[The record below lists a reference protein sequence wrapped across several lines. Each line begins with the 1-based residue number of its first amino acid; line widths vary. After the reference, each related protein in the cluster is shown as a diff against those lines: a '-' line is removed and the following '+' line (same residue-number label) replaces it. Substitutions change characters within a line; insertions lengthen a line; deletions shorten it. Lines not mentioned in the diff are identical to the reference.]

1 MMRVNV
7 CKGMVLVMLAV
18 QAGAA
23 VAQRDG
29 AKSGGHVEILNADR
43 WEFDKHVA
51 TGAQRLLGHVRF
63 RQENATMAC
72 DSAYLYKN
80 DRVKAF
86 GHVELVQDDTLRIT
100 GDLLD
105 YNGATRTARMTG
117 QVRLADPGTD
127 LSTDALDYSV
137 KTHTARFATGA
148 RIESRRDGNV
158 LASRKGLYDAANRIF
173 TFSDSVSITGP
184 HGVITGDSLRYATAS
199 GMAEFLGPTWITQ
212 GDTRMYCERGSY
224 HSPTGKGR
232 FTRAG
237 RIESKGQFLTGDS
250 LHYDRGAEQGD
261 GWGHVTLTD
270 TTNGLTVRGQRG
282 SHAQATG
289 RSMMTGR
296 AELVMAMGK
305 DSLFLHADTLYGR
318 HDQAG
323 GRRVLARRNVRFFK
337 PDMQGVCDTMSF
349 ASSDSLIRLNGHPFL
364 WSLQDQMSGDTM
376 RIQLAHGKA
385 QTLYVL
391 GNAFLISK
399 ADSSRFNQVSGS
411 TMTGHFSGDEL
422 KLLVAEGNARTVYF
436 TREKKD
442 SVEQTTGLN
451 RVDCS
456 GISVGLD
463 SGKVST
469 VAFTTQPSAT
479 LYPLANAPVEE
490 QQLEGFR
497 WNAAARPKDREDI
510 FRAPEGAPPGPAAG
524 PP

>member
-1 MMRVNV
+1 MMRGIM
-7 CKGMVLVMLAV
+7 CKGVLLLLVAAW
-18 QAGAA
+18 AGAA
-23 VAQRDG
+23 MAQRGG
-29 AKSGGHVEILNADR
+29 AKAGGHVEILNADR

-117 QVRLADPGTD
+117 QVRLSDPGTD
-127 LSTDALDYSV
+127 LSADALDYNV
-137 KTHTARFATGA
+137 KEHRASYGSGA
-148 RIESRRDGNV
+148 RIESRRDGNI
-158 LASRKGLYDAANRIF
+158 LTSRKGVYDAAVRVF
-173 TFSDSVSITGP
+173 TFSDSVRITGP
-184 HGVITGDSLRYATAS
+184 NGVITGDSLRYATSS
-199 GMAEFLGPTWITQ
+199 GTAEFLGPTWITQ

-224 HSPTGKGR
+224 HTRTGKGR

-237 RIESKGQFLTGDS
+237 RIESKGQCLTGDS
-250 LHYDRGAEQGD
+250 LHYDRGVEQGD

-270 TTNGLTVRGQRG
+270 TANRLTVRGQRG
-282 SHAQATG
+282 THAQATG

-296 AELVMAMGK
+296 AELVMAMGT
-305 DSLFLHADTLYGR
+305 DSLFLHADTLYGM

-337 PDMQGVCDTMSF
+337 PDMQGVCDTMSY

-364 WSLQDQMSGDTM
+364 WSMQDQMSGDTM
-376 RIQLAHGKA
+376 RIQLAHGRA

-411 TMTGHFSGDEL
+411 TMTGRFSGDEL
-422 KLLVAEGNARTVYF
+422 KQLFAEGNARTVYF

-442 SVEQTTGLN
+442 SVERTTGLN

-456 GISVGLD
+456 GIAVGLD

-479 LYPLANAPVEE
+479 LYPLATAPVAE

-510 FRAPEGAPPGPAAG
+510 FRVPEPAPLDPAAG
-524 PP
+524 AP

>member
-1 MMRVNV
+1 MRRVNMY
-7 CKGMVLVMLAV
+7 KGLLLLLVAL
-18 QAGAA
+18 QTGAA
-23 VAQRDG
+23 LAQRDG
-29 AKSGGHVEILNADR
+29 AKSAGHVEILNADR

-117 QVRLADPGTD
+117 QVRLTDPGTE

-137 KTHTARFATGA
+137 KTNTAKYAAGA
-148 RIESRRDGNV
+148 RIESRRDGNI
-158 LASRKGLYDAANRIF
+158 LASRKGVYDAAKRIF

-184 HGVITGDSLRYATAS
+184 NGLITGDSLRYATAS

-270 TTNGLTVRGQRG
+270 TANGLMVRGQRG
-282 SHAQATG
+282 THAQATG

-296 AELVMAMGK
+296 AELVMAMGN
-305 DSLFLHADTLYGR
+305 DSLFLHADTLYGMR
-318 HDQAG
+318 DHTG

-337 PDMQGVCDTMSF
+337 PDMQGVCDTM
-349 ASSDSLIRLNGHPFL
+349 AYATADSLVRLNGHPFL
-364 WSLQDQMSGDTM
+364 WSMQDQLSGDTM
-376 RIQLAHGKA
+376 RIQLAHGRA
-385 QTLYVL
+385 QTLLVL
-391 GNAFLISK
+391 GNAFLISQ

-422 KLLVAEGNARTVYF
+422 KQLITEGNARTVYF

-442 SVEQTTGLN
+442 SVERTTGLN

-456 GISVGLD
+456 GITVGLD

-497 WNAAARPKDREDI
+497 WNAAARPTDREDI
-510 FRAPEGAPPGPAAG
+510 FRVPEPAPADRAP
-524 PP
+524 